1 MMAGGAR
8 FFTRSIPKAGSLVE
22 CEKFARFVGSKSL
35 GVRGPLLGALLVD
48 VGPYRPSRLLGVG
61 PVSTGPGVS
70 RGAARGFC
78 RPVSSRC
85 VDARRGG
92 PHACEEF

>member
-1 MMAGGAR
+1 MAGGAR

-22 CEKFARFVGSKSL
+22 CEKFARFMGAKSIGVHGPSL
-35 GVRGPLLGALLVD
+35 GVLFMG
-48 VGPYRPSRLLGVG
+48 VGPYRPPHLLGVG
-61 PVSTGPGVS
+61 PVSTEPGVS